1 VLAVLAEQ
9 VPWIRLPLG
18 EEQAVILYLAQ

>member
-1 VLAVLAEQ
+1 VLAEQ

-18 EEQAVILYLAQ
+18 EEQAVILYLAL